1 MRSFRL
7 FRRDEWGQAVVE
19 FALLLPPLMLILVF
33 GMVEM
38 GSAFSHNMTIASS
51 TREGARMG
59 SNLANGG
66 GALGCGGGQ
75 SPNAATVDPRIIASV
90 EKVLTGAGAL
100 VSLSDVTEIRL
111 FQSTSTGAENGAAV
125 NVWRPTSPPG
135 TGPIVDGDPLNF
147 YQFSSGWSACSR
159 NNVMPADSLGVTV
172 KYTYRARTPLRFFM
186 PFLNT
191 IPMVDKTVMTL
202 NATR

>member
-1 MRSFRL
+1 LFRSFR
-7 FRRDEWGQAVVE
+7 RDDWGQAVVE

-38 GSAFSHNMTIASS
+38 GSALSHNMTIAAS

-75 SPNAATVDPRIIASV
+75 SPNAATVDPRIIAAV

-111 FQSTSTGAENGAAV
+111 FQSTSTGAENGTAV
-125 NVWRPTSPPG
+125 NVWRPSPG
-135 TGPIVDGDPLNF
+135 TGPVVDGLPLNF
-147 YQFSSGWSACSR
+147 SQFGAAGWPACSR
-159 NNVMPADSLGVTV
+159 NNGVPADSLGVTV

>member
-1 MRSFRL
+1 MSL
-7 FRRDEWGQAVVE
+7 FRRDERGQAIVE
-19 FALLLPPLMLILVF
+19 FALMMPVLMLILVF

-38 GSAFSHNMTIASS
+38 GSALSHNMTLASA

-75 SPNAATVDPRIIASV
+75 SPNAATVDPRIIAAV
-90 EKVLTGAGAL
+90 EKVITGTGAL
-100 VSLSDVTEIRL
+100 VSVADVTEIRI
-111 FQSTSTGAENGAAV
+111 FQSTSTGAENGTAFNKWV
-125 NVWRPTSPPG
+125 YTPG
-135 TGPIVDGDPLNF
+135 TGPIVDGSALD
-147 YQFSSGWSACSR
+147 FSPSGPTGWAACAR
-159 NNVMPADSLGVTV
+159 NNVAPADSLGITV

>member
-75 SPNAATVDPRIIASV
+75 SPNAATVDPRIVASV

-111 FQSTSTGAENGAAV
+111 FQSTSTGAENGTAV
-125 NVWRPTSPPG
+125 NIWRPSPG
-135 TGPIVDGDPLNF
+135 TGPVIDGLPLNF
-147 YQFSSGWSACSR
+147 SQFGAAGWPACSR
-159 NNVMPADSLGVTV
+159 NNAMPADSIGVTV

>member
-1 MRSFRL
+1 MSL
-7 FRRDEWGQAVVE
+7 FRRDEHGQAVVE
-19 FALLLPPLMLILVF
+19 FALLLPPLILLLVF
-33 GMVEM
+33 GMLEI
-38 GSAFSHNMTIASS
+38 GTAFSHNMTIASG

-66 GALGCGGGQ
+66 GPLGCGAGQ
-75 SPNAATVDPRIIASV
+75 SPNATTVDPRIIAAV
-90 EKVLTGAGAL
+90 EKVLSGAGAL
-100 VSLSDVTEIRL
+100 VSLVDVTEIQIYR
-111 FQSTSTGAENGAAV
+111 STSTGGV
-125 NVWRPTSPPG
+125 SGGLINVWIPG
-135 TGPIVDGDPLNF
+135 TGPVIDGDTLSFRPF
-147 YQFSSGWSACSR
+147 TTAWAACSR
-159 NNVMPADSLGVTV
+159 NNVVPADSVAVLV

>member
-1 MRSFRL
+1 VSL
-7 FRRDEWGQAVVE
+7 FRFRREDRGQAVVE

-38 GSAFSHNMTIASS
+38 GSAFSHNMTIASA

-66 GALGCGGGQ
+66 GPLGCGGGQ
-75 SPNAATVDPRIIASV
+75 SPNAATVDPRIIAAV
-90 EKVLTGAGAL
+90 EKVITGTGAL
-100 VSLSDVTEIRL
+100 VSLADVTEIRI
-111 FQSTSTGAENGAAV
+111 FKSTATGTESGTNF
-125 NVWRPTSPPG
+125 NIWRPSPG
-135 TGPIVDGDPLNF
+135 TGPVVDGDPLNF
-147 YQFSSGWSACSR
+147 SQFSSGWAACSR
-159 NNVMPADSLGVTV
+159 NNVVPADSVGVTV